1 MKVEKLLE
9 SAMEHAVS
17 NKHEF
22 VTTEHL
28 LWALMHDSMAADAVQ
43 SIAGKRAKQKIM
55 QESSSHV
62 VAQLPKKLREG
73 QIPSHTTAIRRV
85 FKRAE
90 SLAQDHSQSNSNS
103 FYLLLSLVHEENSHS
118 YFFLRRAGVNG
129 DKLLEW
135 FDKNQMQDSNQALEQ
150 FCHNLSLAA
159 KNNELD
165 PVIGRSHEIDQT
177 VQALMRKKKNNVVL
191 VGAAGVGKTALA
203 EGLAQ
208 RIVNDQVPDK
218 LKDHVV
224 YSLDLGALV
233 AGTKFRGDFE
243 SRIKT
248 VLDTV
253 AQMGNVILF
262 VDEIHMLMG
271 AGSSGTT
278 NTMDAANLM
287 KPALA
292 RGELKAVGA
301 TTPQEYERSFQ
312 RDRALARRF
321 QRIDINE
328 PTVETCHQII
338 QRSVPRY
345 QSHHGIRYTPA
356 AVKAVVDLSH
366 QYIKNWSLPDKAF
379 DVLDSVGSW
388 AAANSVKTVTQKH
401 VANTVSQLAKI
412 SPKVMTA
419 SPSTNIKNLKRDLKK
434 QVFGQDSAIDQIE
447 QAVILARSGVSQTQ
461 GPVGSFLLVGPTGVG
476 KTHFAQMLAQTL
488 HTKLVVF
495 DMSEY
500 QESHSVS
507 KLIGAPPGYVGHGD
521 GAAGSGLLISAIDE
535 NPSCVLLLD
544 EIEKAAP
551 QVTTVLLQL
560 MDRGVVTSGT
570 GKSVNCSNIILLMTS
585 NLGAEDAQK
594 NTIGFAEPQHDH
606 QALAYQS
613 AVNRYF
619 APEFRNRLDAVIEF
633 GSLGQEQLL
642 QIVDQHIKKFS
653 QSLVVKNCT
662 LEISSRARR
671 WLAQKGHNPQMGAR
685 PMARVVR
692 EHLHDPVARMLLF
705 GSLKRGGH
713 IIVDTDGNVDQLAI
727 SCQKP

>member
-9 SAMEHAVS
+9 SASDCAITHQ
-17 NKHEF
+17 HEY

-28 LWALMHDSMAADAVQ
+28 LWVLVQDPEVIQAITSMVGTGRNQALLRQ
-43 SIAGKRAKQKIM
+43 SHKYLVNKVPKSQSGRA
-55 QESSSHV
+55 
-62 VAQLPKKLREG
+62 PTY
-73 QIPSHTTAIRRV
+73 TTALNRV
-85 FKRAE
+85 FRRANNLCHE
-90 SLAQDHSQSNSNS
+90 RAQTTIGAMD
-103 FYLLLSLVHEENSHS
+103 LLLSLAHEENSHS
-118 YFFLRRAGVNG
+118 YYFLRSNG
-129 DKLLEW
+129 IDRDQLIKWSIQPPKMSEVLEEFCYDLTQAARLKKLDL
-135 FDKNQMQDSNQALEQ
+135 
-150 FCHNLSLAA
+150 
-159 KNNELD
+159 
-165 PVIGRSHEIDQT
+165 VIGRDQEIEHT
-177 VQALMRKKKNNVVL
+177 IQALMRRKKNNVVL

-203 EGLAQ
+203 EGLAL
-208 RIVNDQVPDK
+208 RIASNQVPNK
-218 LKDHVV
+218 LKNHVV

-243 SRIKT
+243 ARIKS
-248 VLDTV
+248 VLDAVT
-253 AQMGNVILF
+253 QMGNVILF

-271 AGSSGTT
+271 AGSGSSG
-278 NTMDAANLM
+278 TMDAANLM

-292 RGELKAVGA
+292 RGELKAIGA
-301 TTPQEYERSFQ
+301 TTPEEYERSFQ

-328 PTVETCHQII
+328 PDLETCHQII
-338 QRSVPRY
+338 QRSVPQY
-345 QSHHGIRYTPA
+345 QSHHDVKYTSA

-388 AAANSVKTVTQKH
+388 AAANNVKSITQKH

-412 SPKVMTA
+412 SPKVMSTT
-419 SPSTNIKNLKRDLKK
+419 PSANIKHLKRDLKK
-434 QVFGQDSAIDQIE
+434 QVFGQDSAIDQVE
-447 QAVILARSGVSQTQ
+447 QAVILARSGVSQRL

-476 KTHFAQMLAQTL
+476 KTHFAQMLAQSL

-521 GAAGSGLLISAIDE
+521 GAAGSGLLIGAIAE

-551 QVTTVLLQL
+551 QVTTVLLQI
-560 MDRGVVTSGT
+560 MDRGVITSST

-585 NLGAEDAQK
+585 NLGAADAQK

-606 QALAYQS
+606 QALAYQD

-619 APEFRNRLDAVIEF
+619 APEFRNRLDAVIKF
-633 GSLGQEQLL
+633 GILGQEQLV
-642 QIVDQHIKKFS
+642 QIVDQHIKQLS
-653 QSLVVKNCT
+653 QNLAAKNCT
-662 LEISSRARR
+662 LAVSGAARL
-671 WLAQKGHNPQMGAR
+671 WLAQKGHNPLMGAR

-692 EHLHDPVARMLLF
+692 EHLHDPVSRMLLF

-713 IIVDTDGNVDQLAI
+713 IIVDVDANADQLAI
-727 SCQKP
+727 SHQKS